1 MDYSIRSLN
10 SKKASGKDKRRG
22 TDGLND
28 DKMALIMRNA
38 RRVYESKGN
47 KPIAINDLLNFVNKM
62 DITVISRDELVS
74 VLSYYQKLNVVYT
87 NPDDQVMWL

>member
-10 SKKASGKDKRRG
+10 IKKASGKDKRRG